1 MNRKIC
7 VITGGRAEY
16 GLLRWVMQGIRDDPD
31 LDLQLLV
38 TGMHLSPAF
47 GSTYLDIERDGFQID
62 AKVPVMTE
70 LDTPVGVARSMGLG
84 LAGFSQAFADLRPDV
99 IVVLGDRYEIFS
111 AVAAALVARIPV
123 AHLHGGEL
131 TEGAFDDALR
141 HAITKMS
148 HLHFVAAQPYR
159 QRVMQLG
166 EAPDNVFLV
175 GGLGVDSM
183 LREPLLSRHELE
195 QALDFSFGMRTVLVT
210 CHPATLSA
218 ASPGEQMAEL
228 LLALEAMPDTHFI
241 FTLPNADNGGREI
254 TAHIDKFVA
263 RNPRAKAYAALGQQ
277 RYFSCLAHCDMVVG
291 NSSSGLTE
299 APSFKKPTV
308 NIGDRQRGRLK
319 ASSVIDCEPTSAS
332 ITAALDRA
340 CSADFK
346 QSLENAINPYGDGG
360 AADKVVAKLKEHP
373 LESLIPKVFFD
384 WSMHDHH

>member
-16 GLLRWVMQGIRDDPD
+16 GLLRWVMQGIRDDSE
-31 LDLQLLV
+31 LELQLIV
-38 TGMHLSPAF
+38 TGMHLSAAF
-47 GSTYLDIERDGFQID
+47 GSTYMDIERDGFQIST
-62 AKVPVMTE
+62 KVPVLTE

-84 LAGFSQAFADLRPDV
+84 LAGFAQAFADLKPDV

-148 HLHFVAAQPYR
+148 HLHFVAAHPYR
-159 QRVMQLG
+159 QRVLQLG
-166 EAPDNVFLV
+166 EAPQNVFLV

-183 LREPLLSRHELE
+183 LREPRLSRPALE
-195 QALDFSFGMRTVLVT
+195 QALDFPLGKRNVLVT
-210 CHPATLSA
+210 FHPATLSDT
-218 ASPGEQMAEL
+218 SPGAQMAAL
-228 LLALEAMPDTHFI
+228 LAALEAMPDTHFI
-241 FTLPNADNGGREI
+241 FTLPNADNGGHEI
-254 TAHIDKFVA
+254 TAHIDNFLA
-263 RNPRAKAYAALGQQ
+263 RNPRAKAFAALGQQ
-277 RYFSCLAHCDMVVG
+277 RYFSCLAHCDVVVG

-319 ASSVIDCEPTSAS
+319 ASSVIDCDPNTAS
-332 ITAALDRA
+332 ISAALDRA
-340 CSADFK
+340 CSFDFM
-346 QSLENAINPYGDGG
+346 QSLATAINPYGQGG
-360 AADKVVAKLKEHP
+360 AADKVVATLKAHP
-373 LESLIPKVFFD
+373 LGSLIPKVFFD
-384 WSMHDHH
+384 WSMP

>member
-16 GLLRWVMQGIRDDPD
+16 GLLRWVMQGIRDDPE
-31 LDLQLLV
+31 LDLQLVV

>member
-16 GLLRWVMQGIRDDPD
+16 GLLRWVMQGIRDDPA
-31 LDLQLLV
+31 LDLQLVV

-47 GSTYLDIERDGFQID
+47 GSTYMDIERDGFQID
-62 AKVPVMTE
+62 AKVPVLTE

-84 LAGFSQAFADLRPDV
+84 LAGFAQAFADLKPDV

-183 LREPLLSRHELE
+183 LREPLLSRSELE
-195 QALDFSFGMRTVLVT
+195 QALDFSFGNRMVLVT
-210 CHPATLSA
+210 YHPATLSA
-218 ASPGEQMAEL
+218 ASPGEQMAAL
-228 LLALEAMPDTHFI
+228 LVALEAMPDTQFI
-241 FTLPNADNGGREI
+241 FTLPNADNGGHEM
-254 TAHIDKFVA
+254 TAHIDNFVA
-263 RNPRAKAYAALGQQ
+263 CNSRAKAFAALGQQ

-319 ASSVIDCEPTSAS
+319 ASSVIDCEPTAAS
-332 ITAALDRA
+332 ISAALARA

-346 QSLENAINPYGDGG
+346 RSLANAINPYGDGG
-360 AADKVVAKLKEHP
+360 AADKVLATLKAHP

>member
-16 GLLRWVMQGIRDDPD
+16 GLLRWVMQGIRDDPV
-31 LDLQLLV
+31 LDLQLVV
-38 TGMHLSPAF
+38 TGMHLSLAF
-47 GSTYLDIERDGFQID
+47 GSTYIDIERDGFQID
-62 AKVPVMTE
+62 AKVPVLTE

-84 LAGFSQAFADLRPDV
+84 LAGFAQTFADLKPDV

-159 QRVMQLG
+159 QRVIQLG
-166 EAPDNVFLV
+166 EAPQNVFLV

-183 LREPLLSRHELE
+183 LHEPLLTRTELE
-195 QALDFSFGMRTVLVT
+195 QALDFSFGNRMVLVT
-210 CHPATLSA
+210 YHPATLSA
-218 ASPGEQMAEL
+218 ASPGEQMTAL
-228 LLALEAMPDTHFI
+228 LVALEAMPETHFI
-241 FTLPNADNGGREI
+241 FTLPNADNGGQEI

-263 RNPRAKAYAALGQQ
+263 RNPRAKAFAALGQK
-277 RYFSCLAHCDMVVG
+277 RYFSCLAYCDIVVG

-308 NIGDRQRGRLK
+308 NIGNRQGGRLK
-319 ASSVIDCEPTSAS
+319 ASSVIDCEPTAAS
-332 ITAALDRA
+332 ISAALDRA

-360 AADKVVAKLKEHP
+360 AADKVLATLKEHP

-384 WSMHDHH
+384 WNVP

>member
-16 GLLRWVMQGIRDDPD
+16 GLLRWLMQGIRDDPD

-38 TGMHLSPAF
+38 TGMHLSPTF

-62 AKVPVMTE
+62 AKVPVLTE

-84 LAGFSQAFADLRPDV
+84 LAGFAQAFADLKPDV

-159 QRVMQLG
+159 QRVIQLG
-166 EAPDNVFLV
+166 EAPETVFLV

-183 LREPLLSRHELE
+183 LRVPLLSRSELE
-195 QALDFSFGMRTVLVT
+195 QALGFHFGKRTVLVT
-210 CHPATLSA
+210 FHPATLSA

-228 LLALEAMPDTHFI
+228 LVALDAMSDSHFI
-241 FTLPNADNGGREI
+241 FTLPNADNGGQEI
-254 TAHIDKFVA
+254 TAQIDNFVA
-263 RNPRAKAYAALGQQ
+263 RNRRAKAYAALGQQ

-319 ASSVIDCEPTSAS
+319 ATSVIDCEPTTAS
-332 ITAALDRA
+332 ISAALDRA
-340 CSADFK
+340 CSVDFI
-346 QSLENAINPYGDGG
+346 QSVGAAINPYGQGG
-360 AADKVVAKLKEHP
+360 AADKVLATLKAHP
-373 LESLIPKVFFD
+373 LGSLIPKVFFD
-384 WSMHDHH
+384 WSMP

>member
-1 MNRKIC
+1 
-7 VITGGRAEY
+7 
-16 GLLRWVMQGIRDDPD
+16 MQGIRDDPE
-31 LDLQLLV
+31 LDLQLV
-38 TGMHLSPAF
+38 ATGMHLSSAF
-47 GSTYLDIERDGFQID
+47 GSTYLDMERDGFQIT
-62 AKVPVMTE
+62 AKVPVLTD
-70 LDTPVGVARSMGLG
+70 LDTPAGVAQSMGLG
-84 LAGFSQAFADLRPDV
+84 LAGFAQAFADLKPDV

-159 QRVMQLG
+159 QRVIQLG
-166 EAPDNVFLV
+166 EAPETVFLV
-175 GGLGVDSM
+175 GGLGVDSL
-183 LREPLLSRHELE
+183 LRVPLLSRSELE
-195 QALDFSFGMRTVLVT
+195 QVLDFSFGKRTVLVT
-210 CHPATLSA
+210 FHPATLSA

-228 LLALEAMPDTHFI
+228 LVALDAMPDTHFI
-241 FTLPNADNGGREI
+241 FTLPNADNGGQEI
-254 TAHIDKFVA
+254 AAQIDNFVA
-263 RNPRAKAYAALGQQ
+263 RNPRAKSYAALGQQ

-332 ITAALDRA
+332 ISAALDRA
-340 CSADFK
+340 CSEDFI
-346 QSLENAINPYGDGG
+346 QSLGTAINPYGQGG
-360 AADKVVAKLKEHP
+360 AADKVVATLKAHP
-373 LESLIPKVFFD
+373 LGSLIPKVFFD
-384 WSMHDHH
+384 WSMP

>member
-16 GLLRWVMQGIRDDPD
+16 GLLRWVMQGIRDDPE
-31 LDLQLLV
+31 LDLQLIA
-38 TGMHLSPAF
+38 TGMHLSSAF
-47 GSTYLDIERDGFQID
+47 GSTYLDMERDGFQIT
-62 AKVPVMTE
+62 AKVPVLTDS
-70 LDTPVGVARSMGLG
+70 DTPAGVAQSMGLG
-84 LAGFSQAFADLRPDV
+84 LAGFAQAFADLQPDV

-159 QRVMQLG
+159 QRVIQLG
-166 EAPDNVFLV
+166 EAPETVFLV
-175 GGLGVDSM
+175 GGLGVDSL
-183 LREPLLSRHELE
+183 LRVPLLSRSELE
-195 QALDFSFGMRTVLVT
+195 QALDFSFGERTVLVT
-210 CHPATLSA
+210 FHPATLSA

-228 LLALEAMPDTHFI
+228 LVALDAMPDTHFI
-241 FTLPNADNGGREI
+241 FTLPNADNGGQEI
-254 TAHIDKFVA
+254 AAQIDNFVA
-263 RNPRAKAYAALGQQ
+263 RNPRAKPYAALGQQ

-332 ITAALDRA
+332 ISAALYRA
-340 CSADFK
+340 CSVDFI
-346 QSLENAINPYGDGG
+346 QSLGTAINPYGQGG
-360 AADKVVAKLKEHP
+360 AADKVVATLKAHP
-373 LESLIPKVFFD
+373 LGSLIPKVFFD
-384 WSMHDHH
+384 WSMP